1 MQVGLQNAYL
11 GCVKTVSY
19 PKDTLFPAMNHSA
32 LRRSFRR
39 HFHTDTGT
47 FLNSWTKAVGAVPG
61 LRDAGQRNASSIK
74 DGARRDQATMAHEQ
88 SSRPVTDTS
97 ALTPNLPLT
106 VPANTGSQYRAGGY
120 AGGLPV
126 PPTMMNGKIVTTP
139 NPLPFSALA
148 DLQKTPQVQYVTT
161 YDAFSD
167 GLAPTDLTSVLSR
180 GQSVMIADTT
190 GSKPD
195 IIIQP
200 GQEVLSVLLAN
211 NLPINAPDG
220 GASVRYSELYGELQ
234 RQTSAG
240 TQIPDEARAIVRA
253 KMEAEGWPA
262 EVLADL
268 FSPTPTA
275 RYTRQAV
282 PMRGADQVE
291 SV

>member
-1 MQVGLQNAYL
+1 
-11 GCVKTVSY
+11 
-19 PKDTLFPAMNHSA
+19 
-32 LRRSFRR
+32 
-39 HFHTDTGT
+39 
-47 FLNSWTKAVGAVPG
+47 
-61 LRDAGQRNASSIK
+61 
-74 DGARRDQATMAHEQ
+74 
-88 SSRPVTDTS
+88 
-97 ALTPNLPLT
+97 

-148 DLQKTPQVQYVTT
+148 DLQKTPQVQYVTS
-161 YDAFSD
+161 YDAFSR

-200 GQEVLSVLLAN
+200 GQEVLSILRAN

-220 GASVRYSELYGELQ
+220 GASVRYSELFGELQ
-234 RQTSAG
+234 RQVTGG
-240 TQIPDEARAIVRA
+240 TQIPDEARAIIRA
-253 KMEAEGWPA
+253 KMEVEGWPA

-275 RYTRQAV
+275 RYTRQV
-282 PMRGADQVE
+282 TPSVGSTLADQGE
-291 SV
+291 ST